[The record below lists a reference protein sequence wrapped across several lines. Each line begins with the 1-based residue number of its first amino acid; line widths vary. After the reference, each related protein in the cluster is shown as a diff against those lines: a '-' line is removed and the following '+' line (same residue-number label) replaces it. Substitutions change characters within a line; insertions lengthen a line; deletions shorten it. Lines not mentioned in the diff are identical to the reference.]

1 MGNIRAIKTVSAL
14 LNAYSAVRCEPMYP
28 RERTMGMNGRRIAM
42 NLNLFFGSI
51 PLEVWLLTNKIPM
64 KKTSSEKMTKI
75 YAMNVVEMR
84 NMSIE

>member
-14 LNAYSAVRCEPMYP
+14 LNAYRAVRCEPMYP

-51 PLEVWLLTNKIPM
+51 PLDLWLLANRIPM
-64 KKTSSEKMTKI
+64 KKTISEKITNI

-84 NMSIE
+84 NINIE